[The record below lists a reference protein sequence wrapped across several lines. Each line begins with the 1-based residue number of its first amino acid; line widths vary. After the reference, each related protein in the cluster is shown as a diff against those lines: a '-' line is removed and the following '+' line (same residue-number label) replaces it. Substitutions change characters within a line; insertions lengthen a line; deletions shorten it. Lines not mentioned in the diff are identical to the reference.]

1 MRLMALV
8 FALLFVPGML
18 MCQEVEGGPVSIL
31 PFPFPVNDQLK
42 SYLNLTDGQIAGLQQ
57 VQTRK
62 HEAEKKVYDE
72 ISEKS
77 RTLSGLLQNNSTD
90 AARIGQL
97 MIDIQ
102 RLQKQVPVQG
112 EPYRSQSL
120 AVLSQEQRSKLP
132 ALVQAMQLQ
141 QAAWQAVTFNLID
154 APQTVGPRP
163 VPLPMPVFPAI
174 QHTAV
179 TSGLFQAIETANPVR
194 E

>member
-8 FALLFVPGML
+8 FALLFVPGVL
-18 MCQEVEGGPVSIL
+18 MCQEVEGGQVSIL
-31 PFPFPVNDQLK
+31 PFPLPVNDQLK

-62 HEAEKKVYDE
+62 HEAEKKLYDE
-72 ISEKS
+72 IGEKS

-141 QAAWQAVTFNLID
+141 QAAWQAVNFNLID
-154 APQTVGPRP
+154 SPQMGPRP
-163 VPLPMPVFPAI
+163 VPLPMPVFPAM